1 MRASSPPQ
9 STSFVSFSASRLP
22 RARAVAR
29 KMQIFLA
36 PGVSPMSKL
45 TRRLVFLAAILIL
58 CAAGVFA
65 LHSFFSRERIL
76 AWVTP
81 PLEAFLQRQVRIND
95 ASLALRGF
103 RLVGLEVRDKGDP
116 TPVLTS
122 ERADLHWNLMAL
134 MKARLD
140 LGALVLDKP
149 VLMVVREK
157 DGKLS
162 IGDLL
167 SRSFRQEEAADGTS
181 GGSPVLPPIPGTVS
195 MTDGR
200 ITVLDRSLSPEKT
213 FALDKVTSR
222 ISRFAGP
229 GPISFQGEGQ
239 IDTGTTGSF
248 RVEGTFAP
256 DTDAVKAK
264 LELHGLDLD
273 GLGPYLTFKSTSLDK
288 GRMVLSA
295 AFESEGFDRLSS
307 RGSIQVAE
315 LQVKIGEER
324 LPSMNLE
331 AAFDVSGVRSQQL
344 LEISNLEFVINGQ
357 RCVARGRL
365 SHWQQRPYV
374 EFSLSSP
381 SLKLD
386 QLLEILED
394 PEASARGAESPSST
408 PGASTDASSQKPST
422 PTTLDR
428 LKGFLPGVRPSP
440 QDAKE
445 ATNKQREP
453 SGEPVWNWRTAVPFL
468 LQVDAVGNVELE
480 WLYYKKFVANN
491 VACEVRLQS
500 GFFQL
505 EPLRASLCGGQLDG
519 ALQGKLNAAGWPF
532 QARCTLKSII
542 VDEFV
547 RTFIPASAGRWSGNL
562 TMASVA
568 SGSVQ
573 NLRNIQSRSDVVIT
587 EAEFSGYPLIHKVVE
602 LFGTEDLKRLQ
613 FSHVSGEIRTSRGV
627 ATIDDVHMEGSPLR
641 MEGRGSV
648 GLRDG
653 GVDLRLLLRLPVQY
667 AGKVAALGP
676 YLSELT
682 DKEDFTQVPLQLSG
696 TLEKPECRVNEQWL
710 KQRFREPAPKK
721 VQEQEPPKLPL
732 NDNDRKQLQEGLEK
746 LVQ

>member
-1 MRASSPPQ
+1 M
-9 STSFVSFSASRLP
+9 TRLL
-22 RARAVAR
+22 
-29 KMQIFLA
+29 I
-36 PGVSPMSKL
+36 
-45 TRRLVFLAAILIL
+45 FLAAILVL

-95 ASLALRGF
+95 ASLALRGL
-103 RLVGLEVRDKGDP
+103 RLVGLEVRDKGAP

-140 LGALVLDKP
+140 LGALVFDKP

-167 SRSFRQEEAADGTS
+167 SRSFRQEKAADGTT
-181 GGSPVLPPIPGTVS
+181 GASPVLPPIPGTVS

-200 ITVLDRSLSPEKT
+200 ITVLDRTLSPEKT
-213 FALDKVTSR
+213 ITLAKVSSR
-222 ISRFAGP
+222 ISGFAGT
-229 GPISFQGEGQ
+229 GPVSFQGEGQ

-248 RVEGTFAP
+248 RVEGTFDP
-256 DTDAVKAK
+256 ERNAVNAK
-264 LELHGLDLD
+264 LELNRLDLD

-295 AFESEGFDRLSS
+295 AFESEGFDRFST
-307 RGSIQVAE
+307 RGSIQIPD
-315 LQVKIGEER
+315 LQVKISEES

-331 AAFDVSGVRSQQL
+331 AAFDVSGARSQQL
-344 LEISNLEFVINGQ
+344 LEISNLQLVINGQ
-357 RCVARGRL
+357 RCDARGRL

-386 QLLEILED
+386 QLLELLPD
-394 PEASARGAESPSST
+394 LEASARGAESPSST
-408 PGASTDASSQKPST
+408 PGASTDESSQKSST

-453 SGEPVWNWRTAVPFL
+453 SGEPVWNWRAAVPLL
-468 LQVDAVGNVELE
+468 LQVDAAGNVELE
-480 WLYYKKFVANN
+480 WLYYRKFVANN
-491 VACEVRLQS
+491 VACQVRLQS

-547 RTFIPASAGRWSGNL
+547 RTFIPGSAGRWSGNL
-562 TMASVA
+562 TVASVA

-573 NLRNIQSRSDVVIT
+573 NLRNIQSRSDVIIT
-587 EAEFSGYPLIHKVVE
+587 EAEFSGYPLMHKVVE
-602 LFGTEDLKRLQ
+602 LFGAEDLKRLQ
-613 FSHVSGEIRTSRGV
+613 FSHVSGEIYTSRGV
-627 ATIDDVHMEGSPLR
+627 ATIDDFHMEGSALR
-641 MEGRGSV
+641 MEGSGSV

-667 AGKVAALGP
+667 AGKVATLGP
-676 YLSELT
+676 YLSKLT

-696 TLEKPECRVNEQWL
+696 TLEAPECRVNEQWL
-710 KQRFREPAPKK
+710 KQRFTEPAPKK
-721 VQEQEPPKLPL
+721 VQEPPKLPL
-732 NDNDRKQLQEGLEK
+732 SDNDKNQLQEGLEK